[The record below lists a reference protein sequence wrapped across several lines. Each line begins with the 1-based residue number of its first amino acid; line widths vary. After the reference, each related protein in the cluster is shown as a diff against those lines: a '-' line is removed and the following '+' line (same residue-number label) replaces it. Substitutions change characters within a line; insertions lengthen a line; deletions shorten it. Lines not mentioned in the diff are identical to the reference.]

1 MFIKENE
8 NLPPNI
14 IWLEE
19 DKAKSVL
26 NCFPEISRRIVNGI
40 TEIAFIDNKKLRD
53 KIKELKILC

>member
-19 DKAKSVL
+19 NKAKLIL
-26 NCFPEISRRIVNGI
+26 NCFPEISRRITNGI
-40 TEIAFIDNKKLRD
+40 TEIAFVDSDKLRD
-53 KIKELKILC
+53 KIKELKVSC

>member
-19 DKAKSVL
+19 NKAKMIL
-26 NCFPEISRRIVNGI
+26 NCFPEISRRIANGI
-40 TEIAFIDNKKLRD
+40 TEIAFVDSDKLRD
-53 KIKELKILC
+53 KIKELKISC

>member
-19 DKAKSVL
+19 NKAKLIL
-26 NCFPEISRRIVNGI
+26 NCFPEISRRITNGI
-40 TEIAFIDNKKLRD
+40 TEIAFVDSDKLRD
-53 KIKELKILC
+53 KIKELKNSC